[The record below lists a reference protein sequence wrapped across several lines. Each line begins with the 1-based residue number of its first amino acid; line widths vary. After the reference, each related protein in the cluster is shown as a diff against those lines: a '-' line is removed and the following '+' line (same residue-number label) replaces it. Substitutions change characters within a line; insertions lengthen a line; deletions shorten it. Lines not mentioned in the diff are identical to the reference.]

1 MRHSHGIASDGV
13 EIEINAR
20 AARRPNRDSDIRS
33 AHRNEG
39 IAALN
44 GEPMTIINS
53 EVSLLNFYRAS
64 ELHGGLI
71 LGQMV
76 RRTRDPRLILSLTR
90 HSAEEVMHAQLWTE
104 TIIAIGGR
112 PAPVH
117 DTYQTRYAKTVGM
130 PLTMLEVLALTQ
142 IFERRVYRHFI
153 LHLRVPGIHP
163 VVAVTLRRMIE
174 EERGHLSWVKA
185 WLDEQSRERGTEV
198 REVMRR
204 YALADQRI
212 YDSLAGEYGLR
223 WAA

>member
-1 MRHSHGIASDGV
+1 
-13 EIEINAR
+13 
-20 AARRPNRDSDIRS
+20 
-33 AHRNEG
+33 
-39 IAALN
+39 
-44 GEPMTIINS
+44 MTINNS
-53 EVSLLNFYRAS
+53 EIALLNFYRAS

-104 TIIAIGGR
+104 TIIGIGGR
-112 PAPVH
+112 PAPVR
-117 DTYQTRYAKTVGM
+117 DTYQTRYAESVGT

-142 IFERRVYRHFI
+142 VFERRVYRHFI

-163 VVAVTLRRMIE
+163 AVAATLRRMIE
-174 EERGHLSWVKA
+174 EERGHLSWVKE
-185 WLDEQSRERGTEV
+185 WLDEQAKERGQEV
-198 REVMRR
+198 CDVMRR

-212 YDSLAGEYGLR
+212 YDTLSSEYGLR